1 MASCPASSMARR
13 RTSLWLALASSLVV
27 SGTPGTAAA
36 TWSIAA
42 VDRRT
47 GEVGVAVASCIAG
60 VDRVIALAPGIG
72 AVAAQAYLEER
83 SRDVA
88 SRLLSE
94 GVAPAEVVERV
105 KAQDPEHAIRQ
116 YGVVDLRGRVSAY
129 TGAETGAWAGHSI
142 GTDVSAQG
150 NLLTGPDVVA
160 AALRAFEAA
169 PPDPGAWTLADRLL
183 AALEAGASHGGDRRC
198 DPEQTALSAALRVA
212 ASAATPPG
220 TTRGSDLNLYVAR
233 DPGAGSP
240 VVALRDAYELWRRER
255 TGGAPSASSSLAT
268 SSAASRGPA
277 RGSCALRPPS
287 PGGASP
293 WGEGLRG
300 ALAVGVAAL
309 VARRRRRREPA
320 PAGQP

>member
-1 MASCPASSMARR
+1 MARR

-27 SGTPGTAAA
+27 TGTHGTASA

-60 VDRVIALAPGIG
+60 VDRVIALVPGIG
-72 AVAAQAYLEER
+72 AVAAQAHLEER
-83 SRDVA
+83 NRDVA
-88 SRLLSE
+88 SRLLSD

-105 KAQDPEHAIRQ
+105 KAQDPEHALRQ
-116 YGVVDLRGRVSAY
+116 YGVVDLHGRVSAY

-142 GTDVSAQG
+142 GVDVSVQG

-183 AALEAGASHGGDRRC
+183 AALEAGASQGGDRRC

-212 ASAATPPG
+212 ASAAMSPG
-220 TTRGSDLNLYVAR
+220 TASGSALNLYVAR

-240 VVALRDAYELWRRER
+240 VVALRDAYDLWTRER
-255 TGGAPSASSSLAT
+255 TGAAALVPSSPATTPSPSSSPSRGTCAVQPSPARGAQHQGEALWGTLLVYLAAFALRRPRRSSLA
-268 SSAASRGPA
+268 G
-277 RGSCALRPPS
+277 RP
-287 PGGASP
+287 
-293 WGEGLRG
+293 
-300 ALAVGVAAL
+300 
-309 VARRRRRREPA
+309 
-320 PAGQP
+320 